1 MSSSSIPPVDFL
13 TDIVWIQTAY
23 IGDLV
28 LNSSAIELIHTYYP
42 KVKIHLVTSERALGV
57 FLNDPRISTIHI
69 LDKKSLFPI
78 KSFSKIKKELRLPR
92 KTTLIFQPH
101 KSLRSTLLSLY
112 LSRPFITFKDATL
125 SFLATGIVEY
135 SRSLHEARRLNML
148 LQVLNIDVSVLKSST
163 PKLTSFHSTNLE
175 LQSIIKDT
183 FMSHKRL
190 VCIATSS
197 EWPTKCWPVEKFIH
211 LCKLL
216 NETYSDLQILL
227 IGATKDWGLNEQI
240 RLQANA
246 QNIMNLAGKT
256 QIQDL
261 RFLLPKCSLMIS
273 GDSGPMHIA
282 SSFNIPTVVL
292 FGPTSSSMGFTPL
305 CDRHQIVELELPCRP
320 CSKHGTKTCPL
331 KHFKCMKE
339 LDPRVVLK
347 ACKELLV
354 P

>member
-1 MSSSSIPPVDFL
+1 MSNTIPPVDFL
-13 TDIVWIQTAY
+13 TDIVWIQTAF

-42 KVKIHLVTSERALGV
+42 KVKIHLITSQRAYGV
-57 FLNDPRISTIHI
+57 FLNDQRLSTIHI
-69 LDKKSLFPI
+69 LDKKSKFPI
-78 KSFSKIKKELRLPR
+78 KSFSKIKKELHLPK

-112 LSRPFITFKDATL
+112 LSRPFITFKDTTL
-125 SFLATGIVEY
+125 SSLATGTVPY
-135 SRSLHEARRLNML
+135 DRSLHEARRLNML
-148 LQVLNIDVSVLKSST
+148 LQVLNIDINVLKSAT

-190 VCIATSS
+190 VCIAPSS
-197 EWPTKCWPVEKFIH
+197 EWPTKCWPVDKFIT
-211 LCKLL
+211 LCNLL
-216 NETYSDLQILL
+216 NESYQDLQLLL
-227 IGATKDWGLNEQI
+227 IGATKDWALNEKI
-240 RLQANA
+240 KSSVPSS
-246 QNIMNLAGKT
+246 NIINLAGKT

-305 CDRHQIVELELPCRP
+305 CDRQEIVELELDCRP
-320 CSKHGTKTCPL
+320 CSKHGTKVCPL
-331 KHFKCMKE
+331 KHFKCMLD

-347 ACKELLV
+347 SCKALLGS
-354 P
+354 